1 MSGPNR
7 EELEQAIAAQEA
19 LRSVLG
25 DAVVD
30 MTVAALKEKLAALNG
45 PDAEQRK
52 VVTILF
58 ADVSGFTAMS
68 EKLDAEEVRDTMNA
82 LWAKLDA
89 CITSRGGRIDKHI
102 GDAVMA
108 LFGVPASQEDDAERA
123 VRAALAMQDALA
135 AFSSELKMRIG
146 LNTGPVLLGSV
157 GTTAEFTAM
166 GDAVNLAS
174 RLEHA
179 APVGGVLISH
189 ELYGNVRGIF
199 DVQAQEPLS
208 VKGKKEPVR
217 TYLVRSA
224 KPRSFQLST
233 RGLDV
238 ETAMVGRDAELKRLQ
253 DGLQT
258 VEVGK
263 EALLVTVVADAG
275 VGKSRLLYEF
285 MRWLAQRQTTVC
297 CFKGRASPETAARP
311 YGLLRD
317 ILSFRFDILDGDG
330 AAAARRK
337 LKEGVLG
344 SLPGDPEAAG
354 KARAL
359 GGLVGFEEN
368 LQGDPQELR
377 QQALACLT
385 QLFQAAEAAEP
396 VVLLLEDIHWAD
408 DASLTAVA
416 ELARVCAKRRLFV
429 LSLSRP
435 SIFERRPSWGGDA
448 GIRIDLHP
456 LSTLDSRRL
465 LDDIL
470 SSVDAPPEALCELV
484 VSGAEGNPFY
494 VEELVRMLI
503 EEGVIDRSSK
513 PWRVD
518 AGRLAGLKVPPT
530 LVGVLQTRLD
540 GLEPAHRESAQ
551 RAAVL
556 GRVFWDAAIGASPAQ
571 LEPLLAKEMLIQRRY
586 SSFSGTREY
595 IFKHALLRDVAYES
609 VLKRLRKDYHL
620 KAAEWLVAQ
629 SGERAV
635 EFAALI
641 AEHYERASEND
652 KAAEYLEKA
661 AVRAGRAAAYKE
673 ADSMLERALKLAPGR
688 FSSMIELAVVRRLDG
703 RYQDAESWYEACRKD
718 PTRNY
723 LPVALSGLAYIARVR
738 GRRDEAARLSLEA
751 LSAARGNGDKAAE
764 AEALAELG
772 DSLNALRDHARGRIA
787 LEESLALYRELGDRY
802 GEGKVFNDLGVTLF
816 NQGSYQAAFEH
827 YEKSHA
833 AYSSVGAMLDAM
845 LAHANAGQT
854 LIFLGRHEEARRMI
868 AEALEFQKGNG
879 IWSHVAGTV
888 DSLAEL
894 SETLGDKA
902 AAEKQYREAL
912 AINVSRKMMSSVITN
927 LAGLARLR
935 SDPALAALV
944 LAHPSCNGEGRS
956 RALAVPGA
964 ETAKPSAT
972 FEQAVA
978 RESA

>member
-1 MSGPNR
+1 
-7 EELEQAIAAQEA
+7 
-19 LRSVLG
+19 
-25 DAVVD
+25 
-30 MTVAALKEKLAALNG
+30 MTVAALKEKLAALDG

-82 LWAKLDA
+82 LWAKLDT

-108 LFGVPASQEDDAERA
+108 LFGVPAAQEDDAERA

-135 AFSSELKMRIG
+135 AFSTELKMRIG
-146 LNTGPVLLGSV
+146 LNTGAVLLGSV

-199 DVQAQEPLS
+199 EVQAQEPLS
-208 VKGKKEPVR
+208 VKGKLQPVQ

-233 RGLDV
+233 RGLDI
-238 ETAMVGRDAELKRLQ
+238 ETKMVGRDAEFRRLQ
-253 DGLQT
+253 DALQG
-258 VEVGK
+258 VEGAK
-263 EALLVTVVADAG
+263 EAKLLTVAADAG

-285 MRWLAQRQTTVC
+285 MRWLAQRETTVC

-317 ILSFRFDILDGDG
+317 IISFRFDILDGDG
-330 AAAARRK
+330 ATAARRK
-337 LKEGVLG
+337 LAEGIRV

-359 GGLVGFEEN
+359 GGLIGFEDKV
-368 LQGDPQELR
+368 QGDPQELR
-377 QQALACLT
+377 QQAFSCLV
-385 QLFQAAEAAEP
+385 QLFEAAEASEP

-408 DASLTAVA
+408 DASLDAVA
-416 ELARVCAKRRLFV
+416 ELARLCAKRRLFV
-429 LSLSRP
+429 LCLSRP
-435 SIFERRPSWGGDA
+435 TVFERRPAWGA
-448 GIRIDLHP
+448 GAGTRIDLHP
-456 LSTLDSRRL
+456 LSNVDSRRL

-470 SSVDAPPEALCELV
+470 SSVKAPPESLCELV

-503 EEGVIDRSSK
+503 EEGVIDRSSQ
-513 PWRVD
+513 PWTVN
-518 AGRLAGLKVPPT
+518 AGRLAGLKVPAT

-540 GLEPAHRESAQ
+540 GLDPAQRESAQ
-551 RAAVL
+551 RAAVI
-556 GRVFWDAAIGASPAQ
+556 GRVFWDSSIGAPPEHLDSMV
-571 LEPLLAKEMLIQRRY
+571 AKEMLIHRRN

-641 AEHYERASEND
+641 AEHYERAGD
-652 KAAEYLEKA
+652 DGKAAEYLEKA

-703 RYQDAESWYEACRKD
+703 RYEDAESWYEACRKD
-718 PTRNY
+718 PARVY

-772 DSLNALRDHARGRIA
+772 DSLNALHDYARGNIA

-802 GEGKVFNDLGVTLF
+802 GEGKIFNDLGVSLF
-816 NQGSYQAAFEH
+816 NQGNHQAAYDH
-827 YEKSHA
+827 YKKSHA
-833 AYSSVGAMLDAM
+833 AYLSIGATLDAM
-845 LAHANAGQT
+845 QSHANAGQT
-854 LIFLGRHEEARRMI
+854 LIFLGKPNEASRMIEEA
-868 AEALEFQKGNG
+868 LNFQRGNG

-894 SETLGDKA
+894 SESLGKKED
-902 AAEKQYREAL
+902 AEKQYREAL
-912 AINVSRKMMSSVITN
+912 ALNFSRKMMGSVVTN
-927 LAGLARLR
+927 LGGLARLR
-935 SDPALAALV
+935 ADPALAALV
-944 LAHPSCNGEGRS
+944 LAHPSCNGEGRA
-956 RALAVPGA
+956 RALSVPGA

-972 FEQAVA
+972 FEEAVA